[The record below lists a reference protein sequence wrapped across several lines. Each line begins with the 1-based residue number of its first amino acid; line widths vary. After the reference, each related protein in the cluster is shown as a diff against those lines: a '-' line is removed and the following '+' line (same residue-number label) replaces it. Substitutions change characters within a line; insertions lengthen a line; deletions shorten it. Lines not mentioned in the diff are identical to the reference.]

1 MMHSYPSFSFFY
13 LKKTISIHRTFL
25 LLFFFVNN
33 IHHPPLTIPYT
44 KMTRRLMNR
53 LSHLF
58 KEKPKDAS
66 TIPKVPQDPKPEKET
81 AEITNKENKPNLKRD
96 KSLSRRASIWL
107 DGKLQKNA
115 GKRKRKSHHHQDET
129 IAPLRVWTQ
138 QEAPESYLSGKVEIP
153 SSAIPISY
161 SSFSISQPL
170 SSSSSSGF
178 SINHLIMSS
187 HIISSDQET
196 LATMRTSI
204 DRQDKKSVA
213 SALHLQQF
221 EYEPRSRLDL
231 AENVRMMLGD
241 AISLADRELE
251 NE

>member
-1 MMHSYPSFSFFY
+1 
-13 LKKTISIHRTFL
+13 
-25 LLFFFVNN
+25 
-33 IHHPPLTIPYT
+33 
-44 KMTRRLMNR
+44 MNR
-53 LSHLF
+53 LSHFF

-66 TIPKVPQDPKPEKET
+66 TIPKVPQDPKPEKES

-115 GKRKRKSHHHQDET
+115 GKRKRKSHQDET
-129 IAPLRVWTQ
+129 PLRVWTQ

-153 SSAIPISY
+153 SSVIPISY

-170 SSSSSSGF
+170 SCSSSSVF
-178 SINHLIMSS
+178 SNLILSS

-221 EYEPRSRLDL
+221 EYEPRSKLDL